1 MALLSR
7 CWADEALA
15 VVGLA
20 ADCYA
25 AVSVALAVVG
35 LAVDCCVAVSVA
47 LAVVGLAVDCY
58 AAPCLLSC
66 RCCDVLPLV
75 DVIFLD
81 SRAMLPCRWTAMPVS
96 WAERPGRYSLAGVL
110 YSISAAVLP
119 FRSRVRFRTRAESPC
134 LSFRRVQYRC
144 RRMWIPQE
152 ARQRLSFKR
161 VLCR

>member
-20 ADCYA
+20 LGCCA
-25 AVSVALAVVG
+25 AVLVALAVVGLALDCCVAEPVALAVVG
-35 LAVDCCVAVSVA
+35 LAVVCYAAVSVA

-81 SRAMLPCRWTAMPVS
+81 SRAMLPCRWTAVPVQS
-96 WAERPGRYSLAGVL
+96 VEQSGYTALPGV
-110 YSISAAVLP
+110 V
-119 FRSRVRFRTRAESPC
+119 
-134 LSFRRVQYRC
+134 
-144 RRMWIPQE
+144 
-152 ARQRLSFKR
+152 
-161 VLCR
+161 